1 MGFIDNIVAVFS
13 PEAAYK
19 REAYRQAYDWLRNY
33 DAGNYNR
40 PNQNWRVTNQS
51 ADVTDRYS
59 RDEVKARARDLERNS
74 DIMNSVAGAFKRNVV
89 GGGFQ
94 VQAKTN
100 ETDLNKNIEKAW
112 KRWCKKQNCDVT
124 GRQSLNQMIRMA
136 VERKKIDGGILFV
149 KRYTE
154 DGFVPFKLQMIETD
168 ELDSGTVW
176 PKKKGNKVVGGIE
189 YNSWNRPVGYFIK
202 QYDIDGYGQKE
213 SVWVDAQDVIFYF
226 TIRRPTQL
234 REMSDMAQTIPRIRD
249 ITEFMTA
256 VSVKQRIEA
265 CLAVFI
271 ERGLPVSGMGLGVGR
286 GNDALNGNDGRIS
299 YEGKLLS
306 PGMIKEMN
314 PGDKAQVIN
323 PNGQGADATSF
334 TKLQQR
340 LIGAGQGISYEATSR
355 DMSEAT
361 YSSARQGM
369 IEDDLTYGEE
379 KELLLEVL
387 DEIYET
393 FIISAVLCGALS
405 IPRFW
410 EEKERYLDH
419 EWTQEP
425 KPWIDPQKES
435 NANSIALKTGQKTF
449 KQIAAEN
456 GRDWRDQIED
466 IAEVIEYGRENGVD
480 MESILFGIKEEEYEK
495 TADDEGGDRK
505 SKSKSKG
512 EG

>member
-1 MGFIDNIVAVFS
+1 MGFLDNIIAACS

-19 REAYRQAYDWLRNY
+19 REAYRQAYEWLRNY
-33 DAGNYNR
+33 DAGNYDR
-40 PNQNWRVTNQS
+40 PNQNWRAINQS

-59 RDEVKARARDLERNS
+59 RDDVKARARDLERNS
-74 DIMNSVAGAFKRNVV
+74 DIMNSVSGAFKRNVV
-89 GGGFQ
+89 GGGFR
-94 VQAKTN
+94 VQAKTG
-100 ETDLNKNIEKAW
+100 ETDLNKEIEKAW

-124 GRQSLNQMIRMA
+124 GRQSLSQIIRMA

-149 KRYTE
+149 KRYTK

-176 PKKKGNKVVGGIE
+176 PKHRGNKVVGGIE

-202 QYDIDGYGQKE
+202 QYDIEGYGQRE
-213 SVWVDAQDVIFYF
+213 PVWVEAKDVIFYF

-271 ERGLPVSGMGLGVGR
+271 EKGLPVSGVGR
-286 GNDALNGNDGRIS
+286 GNVLREERQT

-306 PGMIKEMN
+306 PGMIKELN
-314 PGDKAQVIN
+314 VGDKVQVVN
-323 PNGQGADATSF
+323 PAGQGADATSF

-340 LIGAGQGISYEATSR
+340 LVGAGQGISYEATSR

-379 KELLLEVL
+379 KELLLEVM

-393 FIISAVLCGALS
+393 FIISAVLCGAIS

-410 EEKERYLDH
+410 EEKEQYLAH

-425 KPWIDPQKES
+425 RPWIDPQKEAGADS
-435 NANSIALKTGQKTF
+435 TALKTGQKTF

-456 GRDWRDQIED
+456 GRDWRDQID
-466 IAEVIEYGRENGVD
+466 DMAEVLEYGREKGID
-480 MESILFGIKEEEYEK
+480 MESIIFGIKEAEGREETEE
-495 TADDEGGDRK
+495 TDDDKGGDGK
-505 SKSKSKG
+505 EKHKG
-512 EG
+512 

>member
-1 MGFIDNIVAVFS
+1 MGFLDAIVAAIS
-13 PEAAYK
+13 PKAAYR
-19 REAYRQAYDWLRNY
+19 REAFRQAYDWLRNY
-33 DAGNYNR
+33 DAGNYDR
-40 PNQNWRVTNQS
+40 PNQSWKVSNQS
-51 ADVTDRYS
+51 AEVTDRYS
-59 RDEVKARARDLERNS
+59 RDDVKARARDLERNS
-74 DIMNSVAGAFKRNVV
+74 DIMNSVFGAFKRNVV
-89 GGGFQ
+89 GGGFRI
-94 VQAKTN
+94 QAKT
-100 ETDLNKNIEKAW
+100 EEADLNKEIEAAW
-112 KRWCKKQNCDVT
+112 KRWCKKQNCDIT
-124 GRQSLNQMIRMA
+124 GRQSLNQIIRMA

-149 KRYTE
+149 KRYTKN
-154 DGFVPFKLQMIETD
+154 GFVPFQLQMIETD
-168 ELDSGTVW
+168 ELDSSIVW
-176 PKKKGNKVVGGIE
+176 PKNKGNKVVGGIE

-213 SVWVDAQDVIFYF
+213 PIWVDAKDVIFYF

-271 ERGLPVSGMGLGVGR
+271 EKGLPVSGVGR
-286 GNDALNGNDGRIS
+286 GVTQGGKQN

-306 PGMIKEMN
+306 PGMIKELN
-314 PGDKAQVIN
+314 QGDKVQVVS

-340 LIGAGQGISYEATSR
+340 LVGAGQGISYEATSR

-379 KELLLEVL
+379 RELLLEVM

-393 FIISAVLCGALS
+393 FIISAVLCGAIS
-405 IPRFW
+405 IPCFW
-410 EEKERYLDH
+410 EEKERYLSH

-425 KPWIDPQKES
+425 RPWIDPQKES
-435 NANSIALKTGQKTF
+435 KADSTALKTGQKTF

-456 GRDWRDQIED
+456 GRDWRDQIDD
-466 IAEVIEYGRENGVD
+466 IAEVLEYGKERGID
-480 MESILFGIKEEEYEK
+480 MESILFGIKEAENEEPSDGE
-495 TADDEGGDRK
+495 DDNRK
-505 SKSKSKG
+505 KRK
-512 EG
+512 E

>member
-1 MGFIDNIVAVFS
+1 MGFLDNIIAVFS

-19 REAYRQAYDWLRNY
+19 REAFRQAYDWLRNY
-33 DAGNYNR
+33 DAGNYDR
-40 PNQNWRVTNQS
+40 PNQNWRVANQS

-59 RDEVKARARDLERNS
+59 RDNVKARARDLERNS
-74 DIMNSVAGAFKRNVV
+74 DIMNSVSGAFKRNVV

-94 VQAKTN
+94 VQAKTADP
-100 ETDLNKNIEKAW
+100 ELNKEIENAW

-124 GRQSLNQMIRMA
+124 GRQSLNQIIRMA

-149 KRYTE
+149 KRYTK

-176 PKKKGNKVVGGIE
+176 PKNKGNKVVGGIE
-189 YNSWNRPVGYFIK
+189 YDSWNRPVGYFIK
-202 QYDIDGYGQKE
+202 QYDIEGYGQRE
-213 SVWVDAQDVIFYF
+213 SAWVKADDVIFYF
-226 TIRRPTQL
+226 TIKRPTQL

-265 CLAVFI
+265 CLAIFI
-271 ERGLPVSGMGLGVGR
+271 KKGLPVTGLGGDKPGR
-286 GNDALNGNDGRIS
+286 YRGSEERIS
-299 YEGKLLS
+299 YDGKLLS
-306 PGMIKEMN
+306 PGLIKELN
-314 PGDKAQVIN
+314 VGDEIQVVN

-340 LIGAGQGISYEATSR
+340 LVGAGQGISYEATSR

-393 FIISAVLCGALS
+393 FIISAVLCGALA

-410 EEKERYLDH
+410 EEKERYLTH

-435 NANSIALKTGQKTF
+435 KADSTALMTGQKTF

-456 GRDWRDQIED
+456 GRDWRDQID
-466 IAEVIEYGRENGVD
+466 DMAEVLEYGRQKGIN
-480 MESILFGIKEEEYEK
+480 MESIIFGIKEAGNKEDEE
-495 TADDEGGDRK
+495 TSDDDKDSAE
-505 SKSKSKG
+505 
-512 EG
+512 E